1 MSWAMAIGTTV
12 SIAGGLIQG
21 GKAKRAQ
28 KRAQEQANAKA
39 AELKAF
45 EAGRQSP
52 INPYSGV
59 KNMASQ
65 VKDLSGNLSN
75 PYADIGVATQAAE
88 FQAEQTDMALA
99 QTLDTLQAT
108 GASAGG
114 ATALAN
120 AAAKSKQTVSATL
133 EKQEAQNSRLAAQ
146 GEAKLQQLTM
156 NEQARVQ
163 SGKISAQGRFD
174 EQQAKGRQYQFG
186 VQEQRDNATL
196 DRLSGELDQF
206 NLDQSNA
213 QASSDSA
220 MGSMIGGVGD
230 AIGLGVKAG
239 TFKKRKP

>member
-21 GKAKRAQ
+21 RKAKKQR
-28 KRAQEQANAKA
+28 EQAEEQAQQKA
-39 AELKAF
+39 AALKAF
-45 EAGRQSP
+45 EDGRQSP
-52 INPYSGV
+52 INPYSGA

-75 PYADIGVATQAAE
+75 PYANIGVATQAAE

-133 EKQEAQNSRLAAQ
+133 EKQEANNSKMAAQ
-146 GEAKLQQLTM
+146 GEARLQQLQM
-156 NEQARVQ
+156 NEGARVQ
-163 SGKISAQGRFD
+163 GGKIAAQTRFD
-174 EQQAKGRQYQFG
+174 EQQAKGLQYQFG
-186 VQEQRDNATL
+186 VQENRNNMTL
-196 DRLSGELDQF
+196 DRLAGD
-206 NLDQSNA
+206 LDQSRLDISNA
-213 QASSDSA
+213 NASSNQAFSA
-220 MGSMIGGVGD
+220 ALSGVGS
-230 AIGLGVKAG
+230 AVAAG
-239 TFKKRKP
+239 AKNGFKVN